1 MHIVVLVKHVPEPT
15 ATWSFADDLTLDRG
29 AVEGRLSELDE
40 YAVEQAVRLVE
51 GGLDA
56 RITYLTLGPA
66 RAVDGLRKAL
76 SMGGHDGV
84 HVVDDAVHGSDALST
99 SLVLAKA
106 LQHIGF
112 DLVLAGMASTDAEMS
127 VVPAMV
133 AERLGVPQVTF
144 AGDLA
149 VDPAGGAGKGSVTIH
164 RDGDRARE
172 EVVASLPA
180 VVSVTDR
187 TGQPR
192 YPSFK
197 SIMAGKK
204 KPVQTLS
211 LADLGV
217 EPAAVGAAAAGV
229 VVRSLSVR
237 PPRQVG
243 EVVVDEGAAAVVVA
257 DFLAARGFI

>member
-15 ATWSFADDLTLDRG
+15 ATWSFAADDTLDR
-29 AVEGRLSELDE
+29 ARVEGRLSELDE

-56 RITYLTLGPA
+56 RVTYLTLGPA
-66 RAVDGLRKAL
+66 KAVDGLRKAL
-76 SMGGHDGV
+76 SMGGDDAV

-99 SLVLAKA
+99 SLVLAQA
-106 LQHIGF
+106 LRHTGF

-127 VVPAMV
+127 VVPAML

-149 VDPAGGAGKGSVTIH
+149 VDAAAGTVTVR
-164 RDGDRARE
+164 RDDDAATE
-172 EVVASLPA
+172 EIVATLPA

-197 SIMAGKK
+197 AIMAGKK
-204 KPVQTLS
+204 KPVTTLG

-217 EPAAVGAAAAGV
+217 DPAAVGAGAAGV
-229 VVRSLSVR
+229 VVRSLAVR
-237 PPRQVG
+237 PPRQAG
-243 EVVVDEGAAAVVVA
+243 EVLVDDGTAAAAVA
-257 DFLAARGFI
+257 DFLVARGFA